1 MAAKIVSGANGGV
14 TFPTGAGEAGQTI
27 QITDWTATIERVIH
41 DVSNFDDTD
50 NWRKKQ
56 GGMAHLTGSC
66 TGFFDGDT
74 ADTDKIAAF
83 GVEDDPPSAGMVLT
97 AYTAKTFSF
106 TGIIGN
112 LTVTVAKTGGPVT
125 ISFTFESSGAV
136 TEA

>member
-1 MAAKIVSGANGGV
+1 MAAKIVSGVNGSI
-14 TFPTGAGEAGQTI
+14 TFPTAVGGQTV
-27 QITDWTATIERVIH
+27 QITDWTATIQRDIH

-66 TGFFDGDT
+66 TGFFDADVG
-74 ADTDKIAAF
+74 DTDKITTFGTEDAA
-83 GVEDDPPSAGMVLT
+83 PTASCVLQ

-106 TGIIGN
+106 TGILGN
-112 LTVTVAKTGGPVT
+112 LTVTVSKTGGPVA

-136 TEA
+136 SEA